1 MANEVQRLQV
11 INTKY
16 EETLA
21 EMKKQILV
29 YRREIIELS
38 SNKKHHQ
45 RHHKSEGRRV
55 PRLDLSKLHRDSE
68 DPN

>member
-1 MANEVQRLQV
+1 
-11 INTKY
+11 
-16 EETLA
+16 
-21 EMKKQILV
+21 MKKQILV

-68 DPN
+68 DPNYDDGDDLDEENNSCVSLDQQ